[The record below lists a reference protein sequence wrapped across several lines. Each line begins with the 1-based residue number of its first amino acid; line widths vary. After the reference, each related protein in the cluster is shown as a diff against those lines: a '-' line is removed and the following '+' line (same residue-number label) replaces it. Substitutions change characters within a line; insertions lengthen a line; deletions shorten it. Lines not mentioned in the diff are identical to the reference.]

1 MANKHGWFFL
11 TVFLSVFVDRLS
23 KHLIMKFLSDVGS
36 ISIFRYFSLT
46 LVRNRGICF
55 GILNNLNLRNFIV
68 IASFIIAAGIFIY
81 LERYGKDIQIVI
93 ASGLIEGGIIGNL
106 IDRISIGA
114 VIDFINFHIWPVFNL
129 ADTFIV
135 SGVLIIFINHFK
147 RGKYASGV
155 SEDR

>member
-1 MANKHGWFFL
+1 MADKYRWFFL

-23 KHLIMKFLSDVGS
+23 KYIIVKFLSDIGS
-36 ISIFRYFSLT
+36 FSIFRYFSFT
-46 LVRNRGICF
+46 LVRNKGLCF
-55 GILNNLNLRNFIV
+55 GILNNLNLRNFII
-68 IASFIIAAGIFIY
+68 IASFIIAAGIFFF
-81 LERYGKDIQIVI
+81 LERYGKDKQTVI

-135 SGVLIIFINHFK
+135 SGVVIILFNHFK
-147 RGKYASGV
+147 RGKYAS
-155 SEDR
+155 